1 MKLTIFS
8 LLMLIMFGPDNEV
21 ERESSDESPFTSEI
35 IELETDRDNQIQE
48 DCRYQD
54 VPIPHRDLS
63 DFEILSGNPTPSNS
77 VEQVEVAT
85 DDDATDSSQR
95 EHVEQQIGPSTTD
108 GLEQE

>member
-21 ERESSDESPFTSEI
+21 ERESSNESPLTSEI

-63 DFEILSGNPTPSNS
+63 DFVILSGNPTPSNS
-77 VEQVEVAT
+77 VEQVKEAT
-85 DDDATDSSQR
+85 VDDATDSSQR
-95 EHVEQQIGPSTTD
+95 EQVEKQIDPSTTD
-108 GLEQE
+108 RLEQE